1 MFRLSAAGLCAV
13 LLLSGCASEPL
24 GPTARVLPAPGKPF
38 EAFQQDQS
46 LCKQFADG
54 ETAGGAMMSN
64 VKQLGTAALSIAL
77 GAGLGAATTQ
87 HRGGQ
92 GAAPGAALGALA
104 GAVTAARGS
113 SRDQSGLQ
121 GRYDLAYTQCM
132 FARGNQIPGPAR
144 GVYPGLAVARNSP
157 GVMPGPYM
165 PGPYMN
171 GPYMNGPRMSGPHM
185 AGPYASY
192 GYPPPG
198 GPAFGHW

>member
-1 MFRLSAAGLCAV
+1 MSRLSAAGLCAA
-13 LLLSGCASEPL
+13 LLLSGCATEPL
-24 GPTARVLPAPGKPF
+24 GPTARVLPALGKPF
-38 EAFQQDQS
+38 QVFQQDQE

-77 GAGLGAATTQ
+77 GAGLGAAVTQ
-87 HRGGQ
+87 RHGGQ

-113 SRDQSGLQ
+113 GRDQNGLQ

-144 GVYPGLAVARNSP
+144 GVSP
-157 GVMPGPYM
+157 GFAARPMPSVMPGPY
-165 PGPYMN
+165 
-171 GPYMNGPRMSGPHM
+171 
-185 AGPYASY
+185 ASF
-192 GYPPPG
+192 GYPPG
-198 GPAFGHW
+198 GQAFGRW